1 MHRKIKG
8 TNISKF
14 TFQINKRYK
23 KEIQLD
29 IINQPVL
36 ERWLLTTNVLF
47 LVSGL
52 IKLRKKQLEIISF

>member
-1 MHRKIKG
+1 MHRNIKG

-36 ERWLLTTNVLF
+36 ERWLLTTNVLL

-52 IKLRKKQLEIISF
+52 IKLRKKQLEII

>member
-36 ERWLLTTNVLF
+36 ERWLLTTNVLL

-52 IKLRKKQLEIISF
+52 IKLRKKQLEII